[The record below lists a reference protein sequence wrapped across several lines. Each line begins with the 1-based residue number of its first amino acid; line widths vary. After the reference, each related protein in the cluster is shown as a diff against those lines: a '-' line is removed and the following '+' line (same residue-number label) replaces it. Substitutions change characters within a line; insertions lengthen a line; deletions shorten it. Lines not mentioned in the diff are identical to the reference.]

1 MLKKTRW
8 LNISLQQVLLMEHL
22 KILRE
27 LRIVTASHFQDKE
40 KTLLKKIKKFL
51 QTRNFYPFTIVS

>member
-1 MLKKTRW
+1 MAEYQFTTSTF
-8 LNISLQQVLLMEHL
+8 NGTY

-27 LRIVTASHFQDKE
+27 LRIVTASNFQDKE